1 MTATVDSSGSAAPRA
16 RAQTTN
22 GHGAP
27 FSHTLSQSA
36 PAQSAI
42 GIPAS
47 PPIHPITTDHVN
59 SGLFV
64 NARREAASLATPA
77 LVLKVAPLILKQARD
92 RARLHD
98 LIMSAIKLALEG
110 VGDVDYPALL
120 ENIRTLQEQAAD
132 DGNDLHGAVEV
143 LMERALAQPAGTD
156 LPTRAVNAPFTP
168 DVEAADTKNPSQQA
182 SDQTDQQVKDSL
194 KLRNTV
200 EFMDCL
206 SQDGFSKIS
215 SIARLALASLETP
228 DGHRS
233 VDGIADALT
242 AIWGLAENHQDCIS
256 SEAESVGCNYVD
268 TAQERRR
275 KARADAAASAQAQRV
290 AA

>member
-27 FSHTLSQSA
+27 FSHTPGQSA
-36 PAQSAI
+36 PTLSAI

-47 PPIHPITTDHVN
+47 HSIHPITTDHVN

-64 NARREAASLATPA
+64 NARREAASLATTA

-110 VGDVDYPALL
+110 VGAVDYPALL
-120 ENIRTLQEQAAD
+120 ENIRSLQEQVAD
-132 DGNDLHGAVEV
+132 DGTYLHGAVEV
-143 LMERALAQPAGTD
+143 LMERALAQPAVTD

-168 DVEAADTKNPSQQA
+168 DVEASDTRSPNKQA
-182 SDQTDQQVKDSL
+182 SDESEQQAKHIL

-206 SQDGFSKIS
+206 SQDGFSKIR

-233 VDGIADALT
+233 VDDIADALA
-242 AIWGLAENHQDCIS
+242 AIWGLAETHQGCIN
-256 SEAESVGCNYVD
+256 SEAESVGCTYVD
-268 TAQERRR
+268 TAQERRW
-275 KARADAAASAQAQRV
+275 KARSGADACANAQGV